1 MKSNK
6 LMAVLLSGIMA
17 VSILAGC
24 GTDAGTQTTATTTE
38 PSESVAETI
47 ETIETTEETPPTEAP
62 SADPIERLTQGRF
75 MYKFN
80 VDVNFDMTNYYH
92 FYEEQPIYGKIF
104 YAGLCINQMN
114 VAGTYEIEEKEFQYA
129 LWPDRD
135 AMVAAEESGEEPP
148 EGTAPY
154 TITFYGFDGTVLGQ
168 AGYDGDVLYVP
179 EMTSALA
186 GTSSSAAMFYYEDA
200 NGENKEIYDGEV
212 GQVLLDLVAVDE
224 PTSQLKI
231 NHNGRYQDLVNM
243 EVEGSWTVE
252 EGADGHT
259 YTLTPDDPT
268 DIGAVVTI
276 STDGAAATYTPDE
289 GDAVEMKD
297 AKEAGP
303 ALTGSFSGEGPE
315 VTEGTAAIISLYMY
329 DDGSAK
335 STMSAFGTEMD
346 LDQGTWEAVNQ
357 YTFSFKMSSAGE
369 MISELGEAGL
379 PEIHYVHAG
388 TQIGDMDVILTYVM
402 EAE

>member
-1 MKSNK
+1 MKSKK
-6 LMAVLLSGIMA
+6 LMAVLLSGIMV
-17 VSILAGC
+17 VSMLAGC
-24 GTDAGTQTTATTTE
+24 GTDAGTQTTATTTD
-38 PSESVAETI
+38 PSESVTETT

-80 VDVNFDMTNYYH
+80 VDVGFDMTNYYH

-186 GTSSSAAMFYYEDA
+186 GTSSSDAMFYYEDA

-252 EGADGHT
+252 EGTDGHT

-268 DIGAVVTI
+268 DTGAVVTI
-276 STDGAAATYTPDE
+276 SPDGQAATYTPDE
-289 GDAVEMKD
+289 GDVVEMKD

-369 MISELGEAGL
+369 MVSELGEAGL